1 MSALK
6 QAINNIGG
14 QKQLAEAVGGK
25 VTQQKVSY
33 WLKKGKVPAEL
44 VLKVE
49 KVTGVS
55 RTELRPDIF
64 LIKD

>member
-6 QAINNIGG
+6 QAIKNVGG
-14 QKQLAEAVGGK
+14 QKQLAEAIGGK

-44 VLKVE
+44 VLRVE
-49 KVTGVS
+49 KVTGVK
-55 RTELRPDIF
+55 RTELRPDVF
-64 LIKD
+64 LIED